1 METFVKKL
9 DYKENHS
16 IIGDDDQLLQ
26 VLLFKFDSFVTKKEY
41 LNYFSSNLE
50 TKNVENQSIRKAE
63 RNGLI
68 VLYNQTSSLCYTG
81 IYGSGGKNI
90 IN

>member
-41 LNYFSSNLE
+41 LIILVQVVPY
-50 TKNVENQSIRKAE
+50 
-63 RNGLI
+63 
-68 VLYNQTSSLCYTG
+68 SLTVD
-81 IYGSGGKNI
+81 
-90 IN
+90 